1 MNKKK
6 EPVVITGQE
15 MFEAL
20 SSTFIPAVRIAI
32 YGFLLS
38 YLEAFIIAFAMGYRG
53 VMISAVVSRFTSV
66 TYPWLFLLLQ
76 AINTLIVL
84 LVRKKHWLQMAEEI
98 NKIELP

>member
-6 EPVVITGQE
+6 EPLVITGQE

-38 YLEAFIIAFAMGYRG
+38 YLETFIIAFAMGYRG
-53 VMISAVVSRFTSV
+53 VMISAVVSRFTTV
-66 TYPWLFLLLQ
+66 THPWLFLLLQ

-84 LVRKKHWLQMAEEI
+84 FVRKKHWLQMADEI

>member
-6 EPVVITGQE
+6 EPIVITGQE

-20 SSTFIPAVRIAI
+20 SSTFLPAVRIAI

-38 YLEAFIIAFAMGYRG
+38 YLEVFIAVVMMGYRG
-53 VMISAVVSRFTSV
+53 AMISAAVSRFTTISH
-66 TYPWLFLLLQ
+66 PWLFLFLQ